1 MVSKQPVMISFDS
14 SIDGGMAAVFNAAAD
29 MYLSK
34 GDNGECGGM
43 LPLEDAVAL
52 LSDPSDIIDFVS
64 SPEYSAESVVESPV
78 SDRGGET
85 TGEDASEP
93 GGDIESLDDDNDFA
107 LSRALEI
114 STLASAEDSALGK
127 ALDVAGPSHRPQN
140 KPLSPCVSFSSSSS
154 IRRIFSSLSS
164 SFEIFSFLSKDSLDL
179 HGDFSAAKSSATE
192 CE

>member
-14 SIDGGMAAVFNAAAD
+14 SIDGGMDAVLNAAAD

-52 LSDPSDIIDFVS
+52 LYDPSDIIDFVS

-93 GGDIESLDDDNDFA
+93 GGDIESLDDDDDFA

-114 STLASAEDSALGK
+114 STLASA
-127 ALDVAGPSHRPQN
+127 
-140 KPLSPCVSFSSSSS
+140 
-154 IRRIFSSLSS
+154 
-164 SFEIFSFLSKDSLDL
+164 
-179 HGDFSAAKSSATE
+179 
-192 CE
+192 

>member
-14 SIDGGMAAVFNAAAD
+14 SIDGGMDAVLNAAAD

-93 GGDIESLDDDNDFA
+93 GGDIESLDDDDDFA

-140 KPLSPCVSFSSSSS
+140 RPLSPCASFSSSSS

-164 SFEIFSFLSKDSLDL
+164 SFEIFSFLIERLFGFTRRL
-179 HGDFSAAKSSATE
+179 QRR
-192 CE
+192 

>member
-14 SIDGGMAAVFNAAAD
+14 SIDGGMDAVLNAAAD

-93 GGDIESLDDDNDFA
+93 GGDIESLDDDDDFA

-127 ALDVAGPSHRPQN
+127 ALDVAGPSNRPQN
-140 KPLSPCVSFSSSSS
+140 RPLSPCASFSSSSS

-164 SFEIFSFLSKDSLDL
+164 SFEIFSFLIEDSLDL

>member
-93 GGDIESLDDDNDFA
+93 GGDIESLDDDDDFA

-140 KPLSPCVSFSSSSS
+140 RPLSPCASFSSSSS

-164 SFEIFSFLSKDSLDL
+164 SFEIFSFPIEDSLDL
-179 HGDFSAAKSSATE
+179 QGDFSAAKSSATE

>member
-14 SIDGGMAAVFNAAAD
+14 SIDGGMDAVLNAAAN

-93 GGDIESLDDDNDFA
+93 GGDIESLDDDDFA

-140 KPLSPCVSFSSSSS
+140 KPLSPCASFSSSSS

-164 SFEIFSFLSKDSLDL
+164 SFEIFSFPIGDSLDL
-179 HGDFSAAKSSATE
+179 QGDFSAAKSSATE

>member
-14 SIDGGMAAVFNAAAD
+14 SIDGGMDAVLNAAAD

-78 SDRGGET
+78 SDLGGET

-93 GGDIESLDDDNDFA
+93 GGDIESLDDDDDFA

-140 KPLSPCVSFSSSSS
+140 KPLSPCASFSSSSS

-164 SFEIFSFLSKDSLDL
+164 SFEIFSFPIGDSLDL
-179 HGDFSAAKSSATE
+179 QGDFSAAKSSATE

>member
-43 LPLEDAVAL
+43 LPLEDVVAL

-85 TGEDASEP
+85 IGEDASEP

-140 KPLSPCVSFSSSSS
+140 KPLSPCASFSSSSS

-164 SFEIFSFLSKDSLDL
+164 SFEIFSFPIEDSLDL
-179 HGDFSAAKSSATE
+179 QGDFSAAKSSATE

>member
-14 SIDGGMAAVFNAAAD
+14 SIDGGMDAVFNAAAD

-93 GGDIESLDDDNDFA
+93 GGDIESLDDDDDFA

-140 KPLSPCVSFSSSSS
+140 RPLSPCASFSSSSS

-164 SFEIFSFLSKDSLDL
+164 SFEIFSFLIEDSLDL

>member
-14 SIDGGMAAVFNAAAD
+14 SIDGGMDAVLNAAAD

-93 GGDIESLDDDNDFA
+93 GGDIESLDDDDDFA

-140 KPLSPCVSFSSSSS
+140 RPLSPCASFSSSSS

-164 SFEIFSFLSKDSLDL
+164 SFEIFSFLIEDSLDL

>member
-85 TGEDASEP
+85 IGEDASEP

-107 LSRALEI
+107 LSRVLEI

-140 KPLSPCVSFSSSSS
+140 KPLSPCASFSSSSS

>member
-14 SIDGGMAAVFNAAAD
+14 SIDGGMDAVLNAAAD

-93 GGDIESLDDDNDFA
+93 GGDIESLDDDDDFA

-114 STLASAEDSALGK
+114 SLSLQPRIALSAKRSTWQVHPIDPKTDLSPRARPFLPRRALGE
-127 ALDVAGPSHRPQN
+127 
-140 KPLSPCVSFSSSSS
+140 SFPRYLLRSK
-154 IRRIFSSLSS
+154 
-164 SFEIFSFLSKDSLDL
+164 SFLS
-179 HGDFSAAKSSATE
+179 
-192 CE
+192 